1 MKRKLEIAL
10 TPFDNQS
17 TGNRFRPGKWAFY
30 ALCGAIFMFLVLPI
44 FVIIPISFS
53 SARFLQFPPQGFS
66 LQWYADYF
74 GSRNWI
80 YATLRSFQVG
90 ILTMI
95 TATILGTLAS
105 FAIVRG
111 DFRGKRLVY
120 GIMLSPLIIPVIITS
135 VAIYYFFAK
144 LHLVGTLSGLVLAH
158 TVLALP
164 FVVVNVTATLQGF
177 DITLERAAISLGANR
192 LVTFMKVTFPLIWPG
207 IVSGSLFAF
216 ITSFDEV
223 VVAIFLAGSK
233 PTLPK
238 QMWDGIRIS
247 INPTISAVASLMI
260 VFSILLLLFLSF
272 QILTRRSQ
280 KMKRVER

>member
-1 MKRKLEIAL
+1 MR
-10 TPFDNQS
+10 TTDNR
-17 TGNRFRPGKWAFY
+17 TENRQFLWGKWLFY
-30 ALCGAIFMFLVLPI
+30 LLCALIFMYLVLPI

-74 GSRNWI
+74 GSRNWT
-80 YATLRSFQVG
+80 YATIRSFQVG
-90 ILTMI
+90 VLTMI

-111 DFRGKRLVY
+111 RFRGKRLVY
-120 GIMLSPLIIPVIITS
+120 GLILSPLIIPVIITS
-135 VAIYYFFAK
+135 VAVYYLFAK
-144 LHLVGTLSGLVLAH
+144 LHLVGTLWGLVLAH
-158 TVLALP
+158 TSLAIP

-177 DITLERAAISLGANR
+177 DITLERAALSLGANR
-192 LVTFMKVTFPLIWPG
+192 LVTFMKVTFPLVWPG

-223 VVAIFLAGSK
+223 VIAIFLTGSK

-247 INPTISAVASLMI
+247 LNPTISAVASLLI
-260 VFSILLLLFLSF
+260 VFSILLLLSLH
-272 QILTRRSQ
+272 ILTRRSQ
-280 KMKRVER
+280 KMRGASR

>member
-1 MKRKLEIAL
+1 LRA
-10 TPFDNQS
+10 TDNGTEHRQVLW
-17 TGNRFRPGKWAFY
+17 GKWLFY
-30 ALCGAIFMFLVLPI
+30 LLCALIFMYLVLPI

-74 GSRNWI
+74 GSRNWT
-80 YATLRSFQVG
+80 YATIRSFQVG
-90 ILTMI
+90 VLTMI

-105 FAIVRG
+105 LAIVRG
-111 DFRGKRLVY
+111 RFRGKRLVY
-120 GIMLSPLIIPVIITS
+120 GLILSPLIIPVIITS

-144 LHLVGTLSGLVLAH
+144 FHLVGTLWGLVLAH
-158 TVLALP
+158 TALAIP

-177 DITLERAAISLGANR
+177 DITLERAALSLGANR
-192 LVTFMKVTFPLIWPG
+192 LVTFMKVTFPLVWPG

-223 VVAIFLAGSK
+223 VVAIFLTGSK

-247 INPTISAVASLMI
+247 LNPTISAVASLLI
-260 VFSILLLLFLSF
+260 VFSILLLLSLH
-272 QILTRRSQ
+272 ILTRRSQ
-280 KMKRVER
+280 KMRGASR

>member
-1 MKRKLEIAL
+1 LW
-10 TPFDNQS
+10 
-17 TGNRFRPGKWAFY
+17 GKWLFY
-30 ALCGAIFMFLVLPI
+30 LLCALIFMYLVLPI

-74 GSRNWI
+74 GSRNWT
-80 YATLRSFQVG
+80 YATMRSFQVAV
-90 ILTMI
+90 LTMI

-105 FAIVRG
+105 LAIVRG
-111 DFRGKRLVY
+111 RFRGKRLVY
-120 GIMLSPLIIPVIITS
+120 GLILSPLIIPVIITS
-135 VAIYYFFAK
+135 VAVYYLFAK
-144 LHLVGTLSGLVLAH
+144 LHLVGTLWGLVLAH
-158 TVLALP
+158 TSLAIP

-177 DITLERAAISLGANR
+177 DITLERAALSLGANR
-192 LVTFMKVTFPLIWPG
+192 LVTFMKVTFPLVWPG

-223 VVAIFLAGSK
+223 VIAIFLTGSK

-247 INPTISAVASLMI
+247 LNPTISAVASLLI
-260 VFSILLLLFLSF
+260 VFSILLLLSLH
-272 QILTRRSQ
+272 ILTRRSQ
-280 KMKRVER
+280 KMRGASR

>member
-80 YATLRSFQVG
+80 FATVRSFQVG

>member
-1 MKRKLEIAL
+1 MRATDKGTE
-10 TPFDNQS
+10 
-17 TGNRFRPGKWAFY
+17 NRQFLWGKWLFY
-30 ALCGAIFMFLVLPI
+30 FLCGLIFMYLVLPI

-74 GSRNWI
+74 GSRNWT
-80 YATLRSFQVG
+80 YATIRSFQVG
-90 ILTMI
+90 VLTMI

-105 FAIVRG
+105 LAIVRG
-111 DFRGKRLVY
+111 RFRGKRLVY
-120 GIMLSPLIIPVIITS
+120 GLILSPLIIPVIITS

-144 LHLVGTLSGLVLAH
+144 FHLVGTLWGLVLAH
-158 TVLALP
+158 TALAIP

-177 DITLERAAISLGANR
+177 DITLERAALSLGANR
-192 LVTFMKVTFPLIWPG
+192 LVTFMKVTFPLVWPG

-223 VVAIFLAGSK
+223 VIAIFLTGSK

-247 INPTISAVASLMI
+247 LNPTISAVASLLI
-260 VFSILLLLFLSF
+260 VFSILLLLSLH
-272 QILTRRSQ
+272 ILTRRSQ
-280 KMKRVER
+280 KMRGASR